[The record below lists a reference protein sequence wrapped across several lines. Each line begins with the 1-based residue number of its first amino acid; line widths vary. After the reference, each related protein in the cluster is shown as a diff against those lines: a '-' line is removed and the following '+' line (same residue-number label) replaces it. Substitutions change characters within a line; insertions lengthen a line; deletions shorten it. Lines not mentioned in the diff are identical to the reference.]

1 MAKRKGLWANIHAK
15 RKRGERPAKPGEKG
29 YPKTLD
35 IMKEGGPVKG
45 SVKDLEVIVKEL
57 LNASK
62 MHKGQSKR
70 IDKHLKSMNHGGKL
84 KGPSHDKG
92 GIPIEVEGGEY
103 IIKKKSVNSK
113 TEPVLEY
120 INENGKLPSEN
131 EFNYPI
137 TDARNRSKE

>member
-1 MAKRKGLWANIHAK
+1 MAKKKGLWANIHAK

-70 IDKHLKSMNHGGKL
+70 IDKHLKMMEMGGKL
-84 KGPSHDKG
+84 NGPSHAKG

-103 IIKKKSVNSK
+103 IIKKNSVNPK
-113 TEPVLEY
+113 TEAVLKY
-120 INENGKLPSEN
+120 INKNGKLPNDE
-131 EFNYPI
+131 YDILPT
-137 TDARNRSKE
+137 TDARKRSKE